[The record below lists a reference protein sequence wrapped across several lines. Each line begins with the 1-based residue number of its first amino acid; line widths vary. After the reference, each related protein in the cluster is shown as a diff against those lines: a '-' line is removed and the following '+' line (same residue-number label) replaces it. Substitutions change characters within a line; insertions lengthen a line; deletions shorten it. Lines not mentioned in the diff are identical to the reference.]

1 MVDNSLPV
9 TLSNLVAS
17 AVFTSVVFA
26 FKFKV
31 DVTSAEFAFKSNA
44 VCAAV
49 DTGLFASLVLS
60 TFPKPTIV
68 LVTPLTVPVNVGE
81 AKFAFKLSAVFT
93 SEVLALSASAEF
105 VASALKS

>member
-31 DVTSAEFAFKSNA
+31 DVTSAEFAFK
-44 VCAAV
+44 
-49 DTGLFASLVLS
+49 
-60 TFPKPTIV
+60 
-68 LVTPLTVPVNVGE
+68 
-81 AKFAFKLSAVFT
+81 LSAVFT